1 MLSMPRKWAE
11 MPSSVRYAII
21 ALAFGWATHF
31 VFYFGYM
38 ADGQPERIT
47 YLQLGVGIGICY
59 CVAAIKKWARRL
71 CIYFNIG
78 MVVLYAWAAV
88 IFGWSALVFGQAD
101 QLAPLLLTAVTAA
114 AFGLS
119 LYFLL
124 KKEVALFFSPPETDG
139 EQDQGQGPSPPAP

>member
-1 MLSMPRKWAE
+1 MLSMPRKWEE
-11 MPSSVRYAII
+11 MPPSVKNAII
-21 ALAFGWATHF
+21 ALFVGWGTHYI
-31 VFYFGYM
+31 FYFGYL

-71 CIYFNIG
+71 CLYFNIG
-78 MVVLYAWAAV
+78 MVVLYTWAAV
-88 IFGWSALVFGQAD
+88 IFGWSALIFAQTD
-101 QLAPLLLTAVTAA
+101 KISPLMLTAVTAI

-124 KKEVALFFSPPETDG
+124 KKEVAQFFSPPEK
-139 EQDQGQGPSPPAP
+139 EQAEQGDDPAHRPK